1 MTEFSIS
8 MLVVSSICAI
18 PGFDSIYSTATAPL
32 IKNVLPDRLVLLII
46 KDSRYFQNPQKL
58 VIIIFD

>member
-32 IKNVLPDRLVLLII
+32 IKKCLAG
-46 KDSRYFQNPQKL
+46 
-58 VIIIFD
+58 